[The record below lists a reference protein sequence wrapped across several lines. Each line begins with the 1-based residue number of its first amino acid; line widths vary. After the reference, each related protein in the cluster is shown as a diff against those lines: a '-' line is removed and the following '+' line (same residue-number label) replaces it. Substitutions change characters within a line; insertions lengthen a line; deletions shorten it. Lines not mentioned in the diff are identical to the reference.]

1 MGNTAE
7 QVRMTGTNGQVVACV
22 PLVTS
27 GSERD
32 VKEALWGS
40 RQVRSYVCVLGKLYD
55 DGCLWK
61 HEAAE

>member
-1 MGNTAE
+1 
-7 QVRMTGTNGQVVACV
+7 MTGTNGQVVACV

-27 GSERD
+27 DSERD
-32 VKEALWGS
+32 VKVALWGS